1 MAKPIIHGPA
11 YSTYARTVR
20 LALEEKGVDYDLVE
34 VDLLAGATR
43 TPEHLARHPFG
54 KVPAFE
60 HDGFELY
67 ETDAI
72 IRYVNA
78 AFSGPD
84 LEPADARSRARMAQA
99 INVIGGYAYP
109 CMIGH
114 IFIQRA
120 VMPMMGNTADEAAI
134 AAAIPQAET
143 CVAALEKLIDGN
155 AYLAGDRLSL
165 ADLLLIPVYDY
176 FAQTPEG
183 EKLLASAPNLRRWWD
198 SVRTRESVVK
208 TRPQLG

>member
-1 MAKPIIHGPA
+1 MAKPIIYGPA

-34 VDLLAGATR
+34 VDMLAGAHKA
-43 TPEHLARHPFG
+43 PEHLARQPFG
-54 KVPAFE
+54 KVPAFA

-72 IRYVNA
+72 IRYIDA
-78 AFSGPD
+78 GFPGPE
-84 LEPADARSRARMAQA
+84 LEPADARGKARMAQA

-109 CMIGH
+109 CMIGQ
-114 IFIQRA
+114 IFMQRA
-120 VMPMMGNTADEAAI
+120 VMPMIGNTADEAAI

-143 CVAALEKLIDGN
+143 CIKALEKLIDGDP
-155 AYLAGDRLSL
+155 YLAGDRLSL

-176 FAQTPEG
+176 VAQTPEG
-183 EKLLASAPNLRRWWD
+183 EKLLADAPNLRRWWD
-198 SVRTRESVVK
+198 GVRTRASVSK
-208 TRPQLG
+208 TRPNLG

>member
-1 MAKPIIHGPA
+1 MAKPIIYGPA

-20 LALEEKGVDYDLVE
+20 LALEEKGVGYDLVE
-34 VDLLAGATR
+34 VDLLGGAAKA
-43 TPEHLARHPFG
+43 PEHLARHPFG

-72 IRYVNA
+72 MRYVNG
-78 AFSGPD
+78 AFPGPD
-84 LEPADARSRARMAQA
+84 LEPADVRSRARMAQA
-99 INVIGGYAYP
+99 IDVIGGYAYP
-109 CMIGH
+109 AMIGQV
-114 IFIQRA
+114 FIQRA
-120 VMPMMGNTADEAAI
+120 VMPMMGQAADEAAI
-134 AAAIPQAET
+134 AAALPQAET
-143 CVAALEKLIDGN
+143 CVRALEKLIDGN

-176 FAQTPEG
+176 FAHTPEG

-198 SVRTRESVVK
+198 SVRTRESVAR
-208 TRPQLG
+208 TRPSLG